1 MRSIILAAAF
11 AVGVMAFPHEGT
23 AQKAKRELIWV
34 EGKIMSIT
42 AQQPT
47 TVWANVGGKSVRLCH
62 PTDGRDILINA
73 NYIHYDMLRSALMAG
88 KSVKV
93 GVYDLGYDPQSGI
106 AKLCVDRILLQE

>member
-1 MRSIILAAAF
+1 MRLIVLAAAI
-11 AVGVMAFPHEGT
+11 AVGVTAFPHAGT

-42 AQQPT
+42 VQQPT

-73 NYIHYDMLRSALMAG
+73 DYMHYDMFGAAGRQVRQSRRIRSRL
-88 KSVKV
+88 
-93 GVYDLGYDPQSGI
+93 
-106 AKLCVDRILLQE
+106 